1 MPFGQSLPG
10 DCPNFVSRT
19 CRRVVEKCV
28 EKIGRK
34 CKKVEN
40 YSYFCID

>member
-10 DCPNFVSRT
+10 DCPN
-19 CRRVVEKCV
+19 CIIEPYGRVVDKSV
-28 EKIGRK
+28 ENFGRK

-40 YSYFCID
+40 YSYFCIN

>member
-1 MPFGQSLPG
+1 MHSLQNSHREAPEG
-10 DCPNFVSRT
+10 L
-19 CRRVVEKCV
+19 VEKSV
-28 EKIGRK
+28 ENFGRK